1 MLVLILVL
9 ILLLVLSININTC
22 ITINNGICIS
32 TNNSNIII
40 MNIIYMVIRIHV
52 INTSSILLRY
62 CPCASLRLPRE
73 SGGGPAASLLSYR
86 NVAATVAVIHDEY

>member
-1 MLVLILVL
+1 MHV
-9 ILLLVLSININTC
+9 NISAS
-22 ITINNGICIS
+22 IS
-32 TNNSNIII
+32 TGIGTSTITSNIII
-40 MNIIYMVIRIHV
+40 MSIIHMVIRIHV